1 MSATLFWKVS
11 NQDHV
16 NQRLKR
22 NLDHILK
29 FKPELAK
36 LFEGTKD
43 KVEHFLNL
51 FFPSLETIGYVAN
64 LSLEDKSFQK
74 ILLLYLEN
82 SAYSCLQI
90 FLYME
95 QELKLSFY
103 P

>member
-51 FFPSLETIGYVAN
+51 FFSQFRNYRLCSKFI
-64 LSLEDKSFQK
+64 FRR
-74 ILLLYLEN
+74 
-82 SAYSCLQI
+82 QI
-90 FLYME
+90 FS
-95 QELKLSFY
+95 KN
-103 P
+103 